1 MHQMGDTAAV
11 GGTKPGNWD
20 RCSRVCQRRPRPEAF
35 PALIALGPPDLG
47 HRLDV
52 GQDIDVPTGLLIT
65 LEVVSQAAFQPVQ
78 RAAQIKVISF
88 GELPGSQLS
97 NYQPAPGR

>member
-1 MHQMGDTAAV
+1 ML
-11 GGTKPGNWD
+11 PG
-20 RCSRVCQRRPRPEAF
+20 VPAPPA
-35 PALIALGPPDLG
+35 ALIALGPPDLG

-78 RAAQIKVISF
+78 RTAQIKVISF

-97 NYQPAPGR
+97 NYQAAPGR

>member
-20 RCSRVCQRRPRPEAF
+20 RSSRVCQRRPRPEALT
-35 PALIALGPPDLG
+35 ALIALGPPDLG

-52 GQDIDVPTGLLIT
+52 GQDIDVPTGLLIR
-65 LEVVSQAAFQPVQ
+65 LEVVSQAAFQPV
-78 RAAQIKVISF
+78 
-88 GELPGSQLS
+88 
-97 NYQPAPGR
+97 